1 MKGTLVSLLVCFGIL
16 LSCSG
21 CNPEK
26 PKPESPLSTPAFQ
39 SPVAPAAAARQAC
52 LKLIEP
58 KGNTVCGY
66 IVGPDGSP
74 VVNRPIFLA
83 QGIFTSDN
91 KAVFAALDQAT
102 APKGITDKNGMFHV
116 TDVASDLY
124 FLMMDNYPAPVML
137 KERANPTNDLMID
150 WRKSGG
156 ALDLGV
162 ISAQP

>member
-1 MKGTLVSLLVCFGIL
+1 LKGTLVSLLVCLGIL

-26 PKPESPLSTPAFQ
+26 PKLESPLTTPAFQ
-39 SPVAPAAAARQAC
+39 SPVAPTAAARQPC

-66 IVGPDGSP
+66 IVGPDGVP
-74 VVNRPIFLA
+74 VVDRPMFLA
-83 QGIFTSDN
+83 RGIFTSDN
-91 KAVFAALDQAT
+91 KAVFATLDQAA
-102 APKGITDKNGMFHV
+102 APKGITDKNGMFYV
-116 TDVASDLY
+116 TDVPSDLY
-124 FLMMDNYPAPVML
+124 FLMIGNYPAPVIL
-137 KERANPTNDLMID
+137 KERANPENDLMID

-156 ALDLGV
+156 AQDLGV